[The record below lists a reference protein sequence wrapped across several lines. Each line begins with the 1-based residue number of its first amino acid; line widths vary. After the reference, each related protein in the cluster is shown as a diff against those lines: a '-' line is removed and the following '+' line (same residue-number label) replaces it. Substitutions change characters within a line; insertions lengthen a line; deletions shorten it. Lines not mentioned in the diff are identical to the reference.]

1 MRSIVPATAA
11 IVFTASV
18 AYAQHSGHQD
28 HQAQPTHGTAVATAV
43 AEIKGEGI
51 TGTATFS
58 EVTHGT
64 APAVHIELSVSGL
77 KPGRHGVH
85 LHAVGKCEPPA
96 FTAAGGHFDPGPA
109 GNTDPDANH
118 PYHMGDLPN
127 LVVGDDG
134 KGTLTAVTTR
144 VTLTDGPLS
153 VFDSDGTAIIVHANP
168 DQGITGEPKSG
179 VSGGPRAAC
188 GVLTKK

>member
-11 IVFTASV
+11 IVLTASV
-18 AYAQHSGHQD
+18 AYAQHSGHQG
-28 HQAQPTHGTAVATAV
+28 HQAQPPDGKAVAAAV
-43 AEIKGEGI
+43 AEIKGEGV

-58 EVTHGT
+58 EVKHGT
-64 APAVHIELSVSGL
+64 GSAVHVELSVSGL
-77 KPGRHGVH
+77 KPGQHGVH
-85 LHAVGKCEPPA
+85 LHAIGKCEPPA

-134 KGTLTAVTTR
+134 KGSLTAVTTR

-153 VFDSDGTAIIVHANP
+153 VFDSDGTAIIVHGNP

-179 VSGGPRAAC
+179 VSGGPRVAC

>member
-1 MRSIVPATAA
+1 MRVNVIAALVAFVFIAVPAAA
-11 IVFTASV
+11 QRAGPQGPGPH
-18 AYAQHSGHQD
+18 AA
-28 HQAQPTHGTAVATAV
+28 PVATAV

-51 TGTATFS
+51 TATAKFS
-58 EVTHGT
+58 EVKHGT
-64 APAVHIELSVSGL
+64 GSVVHVELTASGL
-77 KPGRHGVH
+77 KPGLHGVH
-85 LHAVGKCEPPA
+85 LHAIGKCEPPA

-127 LVVGDDG
+127 LSVGQDG
-134 KGTLTAVTTR
+134 KGSITAVTTR
-144 VTLTDGPLS
+144 VTLTDGALS
-153 VFDSDGTAIIVHANP
+153 VFDADGTAIIIHANP

-179 VSGGPRAAC
+179 VSGGPRVAC